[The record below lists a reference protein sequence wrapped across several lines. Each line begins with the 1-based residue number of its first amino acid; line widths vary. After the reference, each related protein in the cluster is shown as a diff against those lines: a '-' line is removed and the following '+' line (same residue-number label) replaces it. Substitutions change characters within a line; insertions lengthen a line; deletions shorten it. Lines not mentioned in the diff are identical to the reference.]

1 MNELLLLLCNV
12 FLSKDDFINEI
23 SIEDYKLESG
33 GNDDQLWLIDYNNDK
48 CVIKIDLILKDVVG
62 NIIQDDIDYGVYE
75 DTDAPYNGY
84 LYSIEFRNDEI
95 MNKVLEQINKQD
107 RNLYVCYNDSNHFI
121 KI

>member
-1 MNELLLLLCNV
+1 MNELLLLCNV